1 MQITDKKDKIQSPPT
16 LRPSNK
22 RYPRASRPVVIQHNT
37 PQTAE
42 RHRLAASHA
51 CTPVAATGI
60 TISPGP
66 AQPSNRVQKASTYRI
81 LDACFGT
88 RPSLPY
94 LRYTCTLDPDPH
106 WRSIPTVDAV
116 LFLPGLSCCCS
127 TTKEKKKRGRGSM
140 MCDYTQVEYACGH
153 LRFTVRA
160 WCKWS
165 GITDALLKLDADR
178 SSLQASSIRNRTSDV
193 LQTSSLSSTD

>member
-1 MQITDKKDKIQSPPT
+1 MSILNQTRKDASKSQTERQDPEPAHFKTIEQT
-16 LRPSNK
+16 I

-66 AQPSNRVQKASTYRI
+66 AQPSNRVRKLRLTESWTLVSGLALAFLTLGIPARLIPIHIGDRSQLSTPF
-81 LDACFGT
+81 CFC
-88 RPSLPY
+88 RDY
-94 LRYTCTLDPDPH
+94 L
-106 WRSIPTVDAV
+106 AV
-116 LFLPGLSCCCS
+116 S

-160 WCKWS
+160 WCEWS
-165 GITDALLKLDADR
+165 R
-178 SSLQASSIRNRTSDV
+178 CYIRIIEA
-193 LQTSSLSSTD
+193 